1 MLYLSIYLGRPVL
14 DAASRKIGTI
24 GDLIARLSGPF
35 PDVVGLRVRTG
46 RTHSD
51 VAWSDIR
58 SFETSQ
64 VIIARP
70 ASDLPTY
77 SLHEQDV
84 LLSRHVLDKQVVD
97 LEGRRLIRVQD
108 IQLFR
113 TGTQLRVLG
122 VDVST
127 PALLRRL
134 GLRSFADR
142 IAGRHPPHAVAWSDV
157 DLGSWRD
164 PNVRLRVSQSGLR
177 RLHPADLAEIAA
189 ALPTS
194 EGVGLLGALE
204 DEVAADALE
213 EMSPE
218 VQVRMLDA
226 LGPERAAQL
235 IEEMSPDDAADLL
248 QDLTPEEAS
257 ALLARMNPEEAEA
270 VRGLLHYHEESAG
283 GLMTT
288 DVIVLGPSETAQQ
301 AIERLRRQ
309 RPEEEHAYH
318 LYVVDADRVL
328 VGVVSLWELVTA
340 PGLAA
345 VGSFMHREPIF
356 VLADAGKEDVVEAI
370 MKYNLP
376 DIPVA
381 DKRGRLIGVV
391 TADDVIDLVGPRNWR
406 PDTRRFR

>member
-14 DAASRKIGTI
+14 DAASRRIGTI
-24 GDLIARLSGPF
+24 GDLIARLGGPF
-35 PDVVGLRVRTG
+35 PAVVGLRIRTG
-46 RTHSD
+46 RTHLD

-64 VIIARP
+64 VIITKP
-70 ASDLPTY
+70 AADLPTY
-77 SLHEQDV
+77 ALHEQDV

-113 TGTQLRVLG
+113 TGAQLRVLG

-134 GLRSFADR
+134 GLRSLADR
-142 IAGRHPPHAVAWSDV
+142 LAGRHPPHAVAWSDV

-164 PNVRLRVSQSGLR
+164 PNVRLRVAQSGLR

-189 ALPTS
+189 ALPAN
-194 EGVGLLGALE
+194 EGAGLLGALE
-204 DEVAADALE
+204 DEVAADTLE
-213 EMSPE
+213 EMRPD

-226 LGPERAAQL
+226 LGPERAAHL

-248 QDLTPEEAS
+248 QDLTPEEA
-257 ALLARMNPEEAEA
+257 AELLARMNPEDAEA

-288 DVIVLGPSETAQQ
+288 DVIVLGPTETAQG

-328 VGVVSLWELVTA
+328 VGVVSLWDLVTA
-340 PGLAA
+340 PGPSP
-345 VGSFMHREPIF
+345 VGAFMRGEPIF
-356 VLADAGKEDVVEAI
+356 VQADAGKEEVVEAI

-376 DIPVA
+376 DIPVV
-381 DKRGRLIGVV
+381 DERERLMGIV